1 MIQDNQAIR
10 IQHLPKT
17 LVHLRKVELMILILV
32 PVPFNLTNFD
42 KSKSFLALSQNLET
56 SLFVHTHEETQTIYE
71 CEAKLLPRKIINMNN
86 SFPPNQFVE
95 IEEVIPPRLQP

>member
-1 MIQDNQAIR
+1 
-10 IQHLPKT
+10 L
-17 LVHLRKVELMILILV
+17 
-32 PVPFNLTNFD
+32 
-42 KSKSFLALSQNLET
+42 KSKFIHNVLFVHTHEET
-56 SLFVHTHEETQTIYE
+56 QTIYECEAKLLKSKFIHNVLFVHTHEETQTIYE